1 MRVAQ
6 TSSNTATHGAMSV
19 VPPLL
24 TQEEI
29 AARAYR
35 HYLDWL
41 RAEHEIECETDGQ
54 AMAEVP

>member
-1 MRVAQ
+1 
-6 TSSNTATHGAMSV
+6 MSV

>member
-6 TSSNTATHGAMSV
+6 TLSNPA
-19 VPPLL
+19 PLL
-24 TQEEI
+24 TQDEI

-41 RAEHEIECETDGQ
+41 RAEREIECETDGQ
-54 AMAEVP
+54 AMAEAP

>member
-1 MRVAQ
+1 MRVAR
-6 TSSNTATHGAMSV
+6 TPSNTA
-19 VPPLL
+19 PLL
-24 TQEEI
+24 SQEEI

-41 RAEHEIECETDGQ
+41 RAEREIECETDGQ

>member
-1 MRVAQ
+1 MRV
-6 TSSNTATHGAMSV
+6 TDTLSSTAALGARPV

-24 TQEEI
+24 TQDEI

-41 RAEHEIECETDGQ
+41 RAEREIECEAEGQ